1 MKNDEEIFEEG
12 KIDDEDLL
20 DFAFDELSGEDA
32 EKAGGD
38 SASEGRIIELVD
50 IVDDSEIDEIAK
62 LLDEEQPIEDKKEI
76 EEAATYFALDE
87 IRESEEGVSPS
98 LESDLSSTFETLES
112 PNDNDIDFELLE
124 SDLRSELDAESFE
137 RTTFDIE
144 DLAEDEE
151 FIEMPGG
158 QGPDAQEEALPEHSI
173 GSADIPQEEFE
184 RDTLSPKAEQFIG
197 ITEERMEAI
206 ITRVVQDVVERVAR
220 ETMTTVAEKMIT
232 EAIAA
237 LTRSLE
243 SPQD

>member
-12 KIDDEDLL
+12 KIDEEDLL
-20 DFAFDELSGEDA
+20 DFAFDELAGDSA

-38 SASEGRIIELVD
+38 SASEGKIIELVD
-50 IVDDSEIDEIAK
+50 IVDDSEFDEIAK
-62 LLDEEQPIEDKKEI
+62 LLDEEQPIENKKEI

-87 IRESEEGVSPS
+87 IRESEEEVSQS
-98 LESDLSSTFETLES
+98 LESDFSSTFENFES
-112 PNDNDIDFELLE
+112 SNSNDIDFELLE

-158 QGPDAQEEALPEHSI
+158 QGPEIQGEAPPEDSI

-184 RDTLSPKAEQFIG
+184 SDALSPKAEQLIG